1 MKHKELVDN
10 MATGLNLPAHEVSSL
25 LDDTVSILNQLM
37 ADGKTI
43 GIQSFGSF
51 EVKKKEERLSVHPV
65 TKTKTL
71 VPPKLAVA
79 FKQSNL
85 FKSKLKEIQHND
97 KG

>member
-1 MKHKELVDN
+1 MKHKDLVDD
-10 MATGLNLPAHEVSSL
+10 MAAGLNLPVDEVSL
-25 LDDTVSILNQLM
+25 LDDTVSVLNQLI

-43 GIQSFGSF
+43 GVQSFGSF

-65 TKTKTL
+65 TKIKTL

-85 FKSKLKEIQHND
+85 FKLKLKDIQHND
-97 KG
+97 

>member
-1 MKHKELVDN
+1 MKHKDLVDD
-10 MATGLNLPAHEVSSL
+10 MATGLNLPVDEVSAL
-25 LDDTVSILNQLM
+25 LDDTVSVLNQLL

-43 GIQSFGSF
+43 GVQSFGSF

-65 TKTKTL
+65 TKIKTL

-85 FKSKLKEIQHND
+85 FKSKLKDIQHND
-97 KG
+97 